1 MPEPAYIDRGA
12 TFDRTR
18 RYRYRLW
25 RTWDRS
31 GPRLLFIMLNPSTA
45 DAEKLDPT
53 VRRCVGFAE
62 RWGYG
67 SLEVA
72 NLFALR
78 STDAGALYQVDDPVG
93 PENDRHIEDAVR
105 MSACVIAAWGHHG
118 RLRGRDEQVQEL
130 VTRHADL
137 SCLRRTKHGFPG
149 HPLYLPGSLEPIV
162 YKRRRAASRR
172 GGRSP
177 RLDP

>member
-1 MPEPAYIDRGA
+1 MPEPVYVDRAA

-25 RTWDRS
+25 RTWAPERE
-31 GPRLLFIMLNPSTA
+31 RLLFLMLNPSTA

-53 VRRCVGFAE
+53 VRRCVGYAE

-78 STDAGALYQVDDPVG
+78 STDPGELYQALDPIG
-93 PENDRHIEDAVR
+93 PENDRHIRDAVR
-105 MSACVIAAWGHHG
+105 ASSAIVAAWGQHG
-118 RLRGRDEQVQEL
+118 RLRGRDEDVIRL
-130 VTRHADL
+130 VTGLADL
-137 SCLRRTKHGFPG
+137 HCLRRTKHGLPW
-149 HPLYLPGSLEPIV
+149 HPLYLPGDLRPV
-162 YKRRRAASRR
+162 VFRRRR
-172 GGRSP
+172 GK
-177 RLDP
+177 